1 MAERY
6 VLALGSNRRHV
17 RHGRPERVIA
27 AAIDALRRAGVHVV
41 ASSRTERSRP
51 VGPSRRDFANSA
63 ILIETTRLPGDLLD
77 LLQTTERAFGRVQQ
91 GQSWSAR
98 VLDLDVVLWSGG
110 CWAGA
115 ALVIPHVSWRRRLFV
130 TRPVREVARHWRDP
144 LTGLS
149 VAQTHA
155 RLTRPR
161 ALPKS
166 PPVRPRG

>member
-63 ILIETTRLPGDLLD
+63 ILIETTRPPADLLD

-110 CWAGA
+110 AYAGA
-115 ALVIPHVSWRRRLFV
+115 ALTIPHPLFR
-130 TRPVREVARHWRDP
+130 TRSFVLNPALTVAAGWRDP
-144 LTGLS
+144 LTGLT
-149 VAQTHA
+149 VRQLHA
-155 RLTRPR
+155 RLTGR
-161 ALPKS
+161 S
-166 PPVRPRG
+166 